1 MATLRP
7 VSRIGDIT
15 TGHGCYSPSVGVT
28 SAKTVFANGILVHQ
42 QTNTF
47 TPHTCGNDVHPDVLV
62 GGSAKVLVEGQPI
75 ARLGD
80 ALAPGGALMAVA
92 TWSVFAAG

>member
-1 MATLRP
+1 MAKLRP

-15 TGHGCYSPSVGVT
+15 TGHGCWAPSVGVT
-28 SAKTVFANGILVHQ
+28 SAKTVYANGILVHQ

-47 TPHTCGNDVHPDVLV
+47 TPHTCGTDVHPDVIV
-62 GGSAKVLVEGQPI
+62 GGSETVLVEGQPI

-92 TWSVFAAG
+92 CWTVFAGS